1 MDPVTIDPVNMDAV
15 NLVPVNRE
23 PAAAEARIS
32 SAPVH
37 PEPVHPE
44 PVQPVHPEPAQ
55 PQPKP
60 ASAKAAHA
68 SAARAVAVHAST
80 RTAPTNVVTTR
91 TAPTPAMANLVAPF
105 TAVTRLPRWMARALV
120 ILFLVVHALTAFT
133 SEELSPSGL
142 LLTAI
147 AFVSISV
154 AAVCLGL
161 SGPDRLPRAR
171 TCSILGLSA
180 ITAVTMSFQVSPLAP
195 GPFAHWHLGA
205 ITLLLVVLTVSG
217 RIATAWVAYGGLVAI
232 AIVWAIS
239 YGLTVGDGVGL
250 VVRHAATLLAATL
263 FAVGLRRSSATL
275 KVLRREGKERAVAD
289 ATAVA
294 AIEEREA
301 HLARVNGLARPTLD
315 LLARS
320 HELDDEMRAECLLV
334 EATLR
339 DAMRGR
345 ALFVGPV
352 IRAARAARLRGVDVT
367 LLDDSG
373 DHPPVELAAVAS
385 AVAGELSILDSGR
398 LTARVL
404 PADRP
409 VIATIVVEADEHR
422 ILMITPSGEV
432 SDG

>member
-1 MDPVTIDPVNMDAV
+1 MDPVNIDPVNIDLADID
-15 NLVPVNRE
+15 PVN
-23 PAAAEARIS
+23 
-32 SAPVH
+32 V
-37 PEPVHPE
+37 
-44 PVQPVHPEPAQ
+44 EPAQ
-55 PQPKP
+55 AKP

-68 SAARAVAVHAST
+68 SAARAMAAHAST
-80 RTAPTNVVTTR
+80 HTAPTR
-91 TAPTPAMANLVAPF
+91 TVPTQAGPTQAPVKPLAPF
-105 TAVTRLPRWMARALV
+105 SAVTRLPRWMARALV
-120 ILFLVVHALTAFT
+120 ALFVVVHALLAFAGAD
-133 SEELSPSGL
+133 LSPSGL

-147 AFVSISV
+147 GFVSISV
-154 AAVCLGL
+154 AAVWLGL
-161 SGPDRLPRAR
+161 SGPDRMPRAR
-171 TCSILGLSA
+171 TCSILALSA
-180 ITAVTMSFQVSPLAP
+180 VTAVTMSFQVSPLAP

-217 RIATAWVAYGGLVAI
+217 RIATAWIAYGVLVVI
-232 AIVWAIS
+232 AIVWTIS
-239 YGLTVGDGVGL
+239 YGLTAADGL
-250 VVRHAATLLAATL
+250 AHASRHAATLLAATL
-263 FAVGLRRSSATL
+263 FAVGLRRSTATL
-275 KVLRREGKERAVAD
+275 KVLHRERKERAVAD
-289 ATAVA
+289 ATTVA

-345 ALFVGPV
+345 SLFVGPV

-404 PADRP
+404 PADRAL
-409 VIATIVVEADEHR
+409 IATIVVEAEEHR
-422 ILMITPSGEV
+422 ILVITPSGEV
-432 SDG
+432 RDG